1 MTVLAPSI
9 GAFLLSTLLIGA
21 TIMAKVFS
29 QEEIDILSKSPYI
42 KNIRVNRIT
51 FTYEFRLILWE
62 NWVTNPSVPTI
73 INTASQ
79 YGLDT
84 SLIGYKVFNHING
97 KFKINGKPSRGKNK
111 VFGVNSHH
119 FKTNERDNSYL
130 ISTGKFIKGR
140 KGIAFHPDF
149 INEIYHEYPNK
160 SIEDKLKEYGIDTDT
175 VGYQRIYNL
184 KQKLEGK
191 EGSNESSYFND
202 DTVESLTKHPYIK
215 RINNHQL
222 SFHDDFYNDAY
233 VFKSLHIDD
242 ILDIFEI
249 DYTLLNISR
258 KNNIKYKLNNW
269 DHSESSISNNASP
282 LMIKINNNRI
292 NKLIEMIDGY
302 FKKVRGSIK
311 TMTPPSKK
319 VLCQWISD
327 LPHDKY
333 DFTVMKILNKAGISK
348 TSYYSILSNPN
359 YGKKRMQ
366 DDEDIKLIRKVLD
379 SDPKYPMGS
388 RTVYMNMKKVTNQ
401 QFGRKKIMRLMKKYD
416 LQCSVRKA
424 NSSRQ
429 AAQAMLKKNVKPN
442 ILRRQFRFYRPLH
455 VFLTDVSYL
464 KYGQNKTAYLSTIKD
479 SASGRILACVVSES
493 NDLKLVDDT
502 ISQLGADL
510 SSGHIL
516 FHSDQGIL
524 YLNDSIQSKI
534 SKLGFTQSM
543 SRRGNC
549 WDNASQESYFGHFKD
564 ECDYSWCST
573 IDEIRNEVLEYIE
586 YYNHRRPQWNRNKM
600 TPVEFEKYLLDMID
614 EDFDKYVDKE
624 KQKYD
629 TMMAKAKA
637 KAIKRAHDI
646 GAI

>member
-1 MTVLAPSI
+1 
-9 GAFLLSTLLIGA
+9 
-21 TIMAKVFS
+21 MAKVFT
-29 QEEIDILSKSPYI
+29 QKEIDILSESPYI
-42 KNIRVNRIT
+42 KNIRTNRIT
-51 FTYEFRLILWE
+51 FTYEFRLILWK
-62 NWVTNPSVPTI
+62 NWVTNPSVSTI
-73 INTASQ
+73 KNTASQ
-79 YGLDT
+79 YGLDI
-84 SLIGYKVFNHING
+84 SLIGNKVFNHINEN
-97 KFKINGKPSRGKNK
+97 FKIHGKPSCGKNRI
-111 VFGVNSHH
+111 FGVSSLH
-119 FKTNERDNSYL
+119 FKTNEKDNAYL
-130 ISTGKFIKGR
+130 LSTGKFIKER
-140 KGIAFHPDF
+140 RGIAFHPDF
-149 INEIYHEYPNK
+149 INEIYHESPDK
-160 SIEDKLKEYGIDTDT
+160 SIEDKLNDCGINPDI

-191 EGSNESSYFND
+191 EKSSESLYFND
-202 DTVESLTKHPYIK
+202 DTVESLIEHPYIR

-222 SFHDDFYNDAY
+222 SLIDEFYNDAY

-249 DYTLLNISR
+249 DHTLLNISR
-258 KNNIKYKLNNW
+258 KNNIRYKLNNW
-269 DHSESSISNNASP
+269 NHSKSSISNNASP
-282 LMIKINNNRI
+282 LIMIKINNNRI
-292 NKLIEMIDGY
+292 NKLIEMTDDQ
-302 FKKVRGSIK
+302 FKKVKESIK
-311 TMTPPSKK
+311 TMTLPSKK

-333 DFTVMKILNKAGISK
+333 DFTVGKILNKVGISR
-348 TSYYSILSNPN
+348 SHYYSILSNPN

-366 DDEDIKLIRKVLD
+366 DDEDVELIKKVIE
-379 SDPKYPMGS
+379 SEPKYPMGS
-388 RTVYMNMKKVTNQ
+388 RTVYMNMKKVTHQ

-416 LQCSVRKA
+416 LLCPVRKA

-429 AAQAMLKKNVKPN
+429 AAQKMLKKNIKPN
-442 ILRRQFRFYRPLH
+442 ILKRQFRFYRPLN

-464 KYGQNKTAYLSTIKD
+464 KYGKNETAYLSTIKD

-502 ISQLGADL
+502 INQLGADL
-510 SSGHIL
+510 NCGHIL

-534 SKLGFTQSM
+534 SRLGFTQSM

-600 TPVEFEKYLLDMID
+600 TPVEFERYLLDMSD
-614 EDFDKYVDKE
+614 DDFNKYVDKE
-624 KQKYD
+624 NQKYD
-629 TMMAKAKA
+629 IMMAKARV